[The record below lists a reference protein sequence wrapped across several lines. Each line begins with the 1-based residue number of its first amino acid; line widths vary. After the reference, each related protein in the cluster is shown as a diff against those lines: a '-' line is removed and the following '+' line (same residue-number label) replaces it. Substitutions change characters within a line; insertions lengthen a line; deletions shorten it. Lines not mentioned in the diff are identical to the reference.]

1 MAHDELSE
9 FLLSSGHKSS
19 LSPEKLELLGKEA
32 ANMFLDKGV
41 ALNQGIAKLAG
52 AYDSIN
58 IEQVKRVCE
67 FANTSVH
74 LAYHD
79 KNKIAG
85 AESSYPQFELAD
97 PARVFQDLSD
107 GAMPTKITQTD
118 VDYGK
123 QPLKQKTSEAK
134 VTEIFESSFGL
145 DKTAH
150 VSESMAADQV
160 MNTKD
165 DLTSLR
171 THFLNSGEQL
181 DMLKAAAE
189 AEYYKAVKIHLLEG
203 NSFADVVNAADNC
216 GVDGEKIAEILTPVF
231 TKLVEEK
238 VITLEKVSSV
248 LRDRGSL
255 EKLSHRILNEEH
267 PFVSTL
273 RAIAAA
279 DEEITKVAA
288 SLDDI
293 DDSLA
298 SVNRFIRENFFAN

>member
-32 ANMFLDKGV
+32 ANLFLDKGV

-52 AYDSIN
+52 AHDGIN
-58 IEQVKRVCE
+58 LEQVKRVCE
-67 FANTSVH
+67 FANTSVY

-107 GAMPTKITQTD
+107 GAMPTKLTQTD

-123 QPLKQKTSEAK
+123 QPLKQKTSSAK
-134 VTEIFESSFGL
+134 TIQVFEDTFGL

-150 VSESMAADQV
+150 VTEESAVQDV
-160 MNTKD
+160 MGTKD

-171 THFLNSGEQL
+171 ASLLNSGEQL

-189 AEYYKAVKIHLLEG
+189 AEYYNAVKTHLLEG
-203 NSFADVVNAADNC
+203 NNFADVVNAADNC
-216 GVDGEKIAEILTPVF
+216 GVAGDKVAEILTPMF
-231 TKLVEEK
+231 TKLVDEE
-238 VITLEKVSSV
+238 VITLDKVSSV
-248 LRDRGSL
+248 LRDRESL
-255 EKLSHRILNEEH
+255 EKLSHRILNDEH
-267 PFVSTL
+267 PFISTL

-279 DEEITKVAA
+279 DAEIDKVAA

-293 DDSLA
+293 DDSLIA
-298 SVNRFIRENFFAN
+298 VNRFIRENFFAN